1 MSRIL
6 VVDDDSG
13 MLASLRG
20 LFRSR
25 GQEAV
30 VARSGQEAL
39 GQLDGVDAVV
49 TDFAMPGMDG
59 VQLVQAIHDRDE
71 SLPVILLTAHGSERV
86 AVNAMK
92 SGAYDYLTK
101 PFDADEFSVVVDRAL
116 EARTLRVQNRRLT
129 AEKALGHS
137 IVGDGPAMRQLLE
150 TISRIAPKDITVL
163 IRGET
168 GTGKELI
175 ASLLHAQSHRATGP
189 LVRFNC
195 AAIPGELAEAELF
208 GHARGAFTGA
218 QQARRGF
225 FAQADGSTL
234 VLDEIG
240 ELPLPVQAKLLR
252 ALQEGEIQ
260 PVGAGKV
267 ERVDVRVIAC
277 TNRDLADEA
286 RTGRFRQDLYY
297 RLAVVDLV
305 VPPLREHRE
314 DIPALAAEFARRYAE
329 RFGMQDVRLLPEL
342 LDSLQRLDWPG
353 NVRQLEN
360 AVARIVAL
368 STGGDIGL
376 EAFAA
381 ASAAPAADADAEASP
396 EGTLSLRE
404 QLEAVERSLIR
415 RTMAAVGGN
424 QSEAARRPGLNR
436 GSLIQRP
443 KKDGVI
449 PGPIPARQRSGGQR
463 PLLATRRPA
472 RSNAGRNASSEHDG
486 LRPSR
491 CRCASAVFIA
501 TPYSHVVNLAPAGKD
516 LRSCQA
522 ERKACW
528 STSSAS
534 RTVAHMFLA

>member
-1 MSRIL
+1 L

-25 GQEAV
+25 GQEAL

-39 GQLDGVDAVV
+39 DQLAGVDAVV

-86 AVNAMK
+86 AVQAMK

-101 PFDADEFSVVVDRAL
+101 PFDAEEFSVVVDRAL

-137 IVGDGPAMRQLLE
+137 IVGDGPAMSQLLE
-150 TISRIAPKDITVL
+150 TISRLAPKDITVL

-175 ASLLHAQSHRATGP
+175 ASLMHAQSHRAARA

-195 AAIPGELAEAELF
+195 AAIPGDLAEAELF
-208 GHARGAFTGA
+208 GHVRGAFTGA
-218 QQARRGF
+218 SQARRGF
-225 FAQADGSTL
+225 FAQADGGTL

-267 ERVDVRVIAC
+267 ERVDVRVVAC
-277 TNRDLADEA
+277 TNRDLAEETRA
-286 RTGRFRQDLYY
+286 GRFREDLYY

-329 RFGMQDVRLLPEL
+329 RFGMQDVRFQPEL
-342 LDSLQRLDWPG
+342 LDSLQRLEWPG

-368 STGGDIGL
+368 SRGGEIGL

-381 ASAAPAADADAEASP
+381 ASAAPAADADAEAPP

-404 QLEAVERSLIR
+404 QLDAVERSL
-415 RTMAAVGGN
+415 
-424 QSEAARRPGLNR
+424 
-436 GSLIQRP
+436 
-443 KKDGVI
+443 
-449 PGPIPARQRSGGQR
+449 
-463 PLLATRRPA
+463 
-472 RSNAGRNASSEHDG
+472 
-486 LRPSR
+486 
-491 CRCASAVFIA
+491 
-501 TPYSHVVNLAPAGKD
+501 
-516 LRSCQA
+516 
-522 ERKACW
+522 
-528 STSSAS
+528 
-534 RTVAHMFLA
+534 

>member
-208 GHARGAFTGA
+208 GHTRGAFTGA

-277 TNRDLADEA
+277 TNRDLAGEA

-381 ASAAPAADADAEASP
+381 ASTAPAADADAEGPP

-404 QLEAVERSLIR
+404 QLDAVERSLIR
-415 RTMAAVGGN
+415 RTMTAAGGN
-424 QSEAARRPGLNR
+424 QSEAARRLGLSR
-436 GSLIQRP
+436 GSLIERL
-443 KKDGVI
+443 KKY
-449 PGPIPARQRSGGQR
+449 GPTTAR
-463 PLLATRRPA
+463 
-472 RSNAGRNASSEHDG
+472 
-486 LRPSR
+486 
-491 CRCASAVFIA
+491 
-501 TPYSHVVNLAPAGKD
+501 
-516 LRSCQA
+516 
-522 ERKACW
+522 
-528 STSSAS
+528 
-534 RTVAHMFLA
+534 

>member
-137 IVGDGPAMRQLLE
+137 IVGDGPAMRQLLD

-234 VLDEIG
+234 VLDEVG

-267 ERVDVRVIAC
+267 ERVDVRVVAC

-381 ASAAPAADADAEASP
+381 ASTAPAADADAEAPP

-404 QLEAVERSLIR
+404 QLDAVERSLIR

-424 QSEAARRPGLNR
+424 QSEAARRLGLSR
-436 GSLIQRP
+436 GSLIERL
-443 KKDGVI
+443 KKY
-449 PGPIPARQRSGGQR
+449 GPMTAR
-463 PLLATRRPA
+463 
-472 RSNAGRNASSEHDG
+472 
-486 LRPSR
+486 
-491 CRCASAVFIA
+491 
-501 TPYSHVVNLAPAGKD
+501 
-516 LRSCQA
+516 
-522 ERKACW
+522 
-528 STSSAS
+528 
-534 RTVAHMFLA
+534 